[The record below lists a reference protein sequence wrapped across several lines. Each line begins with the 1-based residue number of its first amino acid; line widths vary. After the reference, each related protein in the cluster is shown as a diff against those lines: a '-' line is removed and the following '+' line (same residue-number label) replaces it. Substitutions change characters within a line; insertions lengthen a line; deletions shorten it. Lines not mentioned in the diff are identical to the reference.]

1 MTKIA
6 NMTNPTNQTSETES
20 KVFSEWDTVDCNGCS
35 HYWDDS
41 CSGVPKDKKRNCSS
55 FVATR
60 RVVIPEQIRELEKQI
75 KNLKIS
81 VTLLWIVVML
91 LNVCVMVLSK

>member
-41 CSGVPKDKKRNCSS
+41 CSGVPKDKKRSCSS

-60 RVVIPEQIRELEKQI
+60 RVIIPEQIRELEK
-75 KNLKIS
+75 KVRNLEFTTAVQS
-81 VTLLWIVVML
+81 VMILFTIIWVITQ
-91 LNVCVMVLSK
+91 

>member
-1 MTKIA
+1 MTK
-6 NMTNPTNQTSETES
+6 MTNQTNEDS

-60 RVVIPEQIRELEKQI
+60 RVVIPEQIKKLERQVT
-75 KNLKIS
+75 NLKIFQNIMGIIIAFLAF
-81 VTLLWIVVML
+81 LLLGII
-91 LNVCVMVLSK
+91 K

>member
-1 MTKIA
+1 MTM
-6 NMTNPTNQTSETES
+6 NQTNQTKSNTTES

-60 RVVIPEQIRELEKQI
+60 RVVIPEQIRELEVQI

-81 VTLLWIVVML
+81 VNLLWIIVMFL
-91 LNVCVMVLSK
+91 CLCVAVLTK

>member
-1 MTKIA
+1 MTSQ
-6 NMTNPTNQTSETES
+6 TNVTNKTSETES

-60 RVVIPEQIRELEKQI
+60 RVVIPEQIRELERQI
-75 KNLKIS
+75 RNLK
-81 VTLLWIVVML
+81 TWML
-91 LNVCVMVLSK
+91 IIGLFALFLGSLMVGILK